1 MVGHFNDDNPQ
12 LLDGGK
18 MISDIKNIETILFRK
33 ISQTLLKHISI
44 LYVYHIESLEDAQK
58 RTRRNRTTFTN
69 HQLKSLELIFE
80 RTHYPDAFAREDLAR
95 RTGLSEARV
104 QVRK

>member
-33 ISQTLLKHISI
+33 ILSQTLLKT
-44 LYVYHIESLEDAQK
+44 Y
-58 RTRRNRTTFTN
+58 
-69 HQLKSLELIFE
+69 
-80 RTHYPDAFAREDLAR
+80 
-95 RTGLSEARV
+95 LSYMYII
-104 QVRK
+104 